1 MMKAVVIIYILV
13 FASALLILSNIN
25 TDWFC
30 DESCNPI
37 EDKKNDAQEPNRS
50 FMSGEPLLSSSR
62 HGKHFISG

>member
-1 MMKAVVIIYILV
+1 MIKAVVIIYILV

-37 EDKKNDAQEPNRS
+37 EDKK
-50 FMSGEPLLSSSR
+50 
-62 HGKHFISG
+62 K